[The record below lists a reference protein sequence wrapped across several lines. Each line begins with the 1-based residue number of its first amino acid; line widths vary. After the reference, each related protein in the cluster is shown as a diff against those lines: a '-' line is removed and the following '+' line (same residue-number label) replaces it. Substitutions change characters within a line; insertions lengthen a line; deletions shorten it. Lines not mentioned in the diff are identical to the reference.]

1 MHVDRCAEQ
10 SCQRIECLSKLL
22 CAITLQFTR
31 HTGYVKNR

>member
-1 MHVDRCAEQ
+1 MHLDGYAAQ
-10 SCQRIECLSKLL
+10 SCQRIECLRKLL